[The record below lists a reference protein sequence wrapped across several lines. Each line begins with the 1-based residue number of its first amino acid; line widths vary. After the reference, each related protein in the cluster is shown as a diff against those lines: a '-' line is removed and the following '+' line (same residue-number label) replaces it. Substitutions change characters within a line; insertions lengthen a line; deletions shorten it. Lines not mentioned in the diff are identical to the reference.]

1 MVVAHILFAMEAFV
15 LKGYS
20 NVVTNVVTNSVGV
33 LRNGTLFCF
42 LLKKRKDPLKWCIW
56 LFRFWQC
63 RERYFL
69 LTGFGR

>member
-20 NVVTNVVTNSVGV
+20 NVVTNSVGV

-42 LLKKRKDPLKWCIW
+42 LLKKGKDSPGVFGC
-56 LFRFWQC
+56 F
-63 RERYFL
+63 
-69 LTGFGR
+69 GFGSVGSGIFY